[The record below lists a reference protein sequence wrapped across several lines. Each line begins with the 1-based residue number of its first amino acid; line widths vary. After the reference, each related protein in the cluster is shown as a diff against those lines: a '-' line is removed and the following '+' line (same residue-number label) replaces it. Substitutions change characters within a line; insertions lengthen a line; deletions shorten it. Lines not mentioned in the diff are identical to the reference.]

1 MAIFNSN
8 KNTTFNPQEINIL
21 NAGTSIQGDLISEG
35 DIRIDGTVKGNVQ
48 VKAKL
53 VLGPSSNVIGNVS
66 ALNCDISGSVKGNI
80 QVSELLAIKAS
91 AQINGD
97 ISCSKLIIE
106 SGASFNGKS
115 EMKNSGYAA
124 DYSKAKN
131 LKVTETKAPANGEAI
146 LEKAGV

>member
-8 KNTTFNPQEINIL
+8 KNATFNPQEINIL
-21 NAGTSIQGDLISEG
+21 NAGTTIHGDLISEG
-35 DIRIDGTVKGNVQ
+35 DIRIDGTVKGNIQ

-80 QVSELLAIKAS
+80 QVTELLAIKAS
-91 AQINGD
+91 SQINGD

-106 SGASFNGKS
+106 AGACFNGRS
-115 EMKNSGYAA
+115 EMKTAGYAA
-124 DYSKAKN
+124 DFTKTKPSKPI
-131 LKVTETKAPANGEAI
+131 ETKDPVNGEAT
-146 LEKAGV
+146 L